1 MKIGRI
7 ALSAFVG
14 VPIALLYAL
23 LVRLTFAAD
32 EFSLFLG
39 TMTCGFLFL
48 VPLAIGAL
56 TVRLAPIELRRS
68 LAYAIV
74 TPGYLFL
81 LSQLEAP
88 LFTWRR
94 QFAY

>member
-74 TPGYLFL
+74 
-81 LSQLEAP
+81 AP
-88 LFTWRR
+88 WISIFIV
-94 QFAY
+94 AIN